1 MNSVAGQQNLITLL
15 PRLLYAVCC
24 RKNSVSSRQSCPAG
38 RSVEKRTEVKLET
51 E

>member
-24 RKNSVSSRQSCPAG
+24 RKNSVSSRAVLSG
-38 RSVEKRTEVKLET
+38 RQERGKTELK
-51 E
+51 